1 MKAVILLII
10 PCIIFASCDDD
21 DITPAVVNNSVN
33 TNLAPEL
40 FSQGGLRISEMI
52 EEGENKTAEFNPYL
66 FVFASNGVVTATL
79 NGQVNAGTYLL
90 FQDDGQTELLMNFPN
105 SPALFELNDD
115 WYKVSSNNGV
125 LRFNDSGDIL
135 EFQPQ

>member
-1 MKAVILLII
+1 MKKILLFLI
-10 PCIIFASCDDD
+10 PCVLFSSCDDD
-21 DITPAVVNNSVN
+21 ANPTIVNNTVN

-40 FSQGGLRISEMI
+40 ISQGGLRISEMI
-52 EEGENKTAEFNPYL
+52 EEGENKTAAFSPYL
-66 FVFASNGVVTATL
+66 FVFSANGVVTATL